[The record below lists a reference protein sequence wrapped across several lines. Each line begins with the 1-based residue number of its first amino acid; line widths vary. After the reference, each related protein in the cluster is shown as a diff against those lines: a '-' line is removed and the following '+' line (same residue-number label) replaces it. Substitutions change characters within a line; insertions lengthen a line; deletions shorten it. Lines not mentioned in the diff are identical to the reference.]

1 MNDLP
6 AETPPE
12 ERSKDEMLSELNLI
26 VEEFML
32 TMSKIGFDVTRDII
46 DIRQMYM
53 INLSCVMQKEV

>member
-1 MNDLP
+1 MNNTV

-12 ERSKDEMLSELNLI
+12 ERSTEEMLSELNLI

-53 INLSCVMQKEV
+53 INLSCVMIKEK